1 MATGRKRHLNGT
13 TVVRPPISSS
23 VSRPAETVSRIR
35 GAGAPAWPTNRTR
48 IVRHG
53 AVEAG
58 DAAILE
64 GFGARRNTAPRRS
77 AGSCCAYAKYNFA
90 LAKNSFPFEFVI
102 GGRGVARVELLEERP
117 AVALV
122 EAGSGG

>member
-1 MATGRKRHLNGT
+1 MGRPPFGRVDRFTHRSDRPQAAPDGT

-48 IVRHG
+48 IVGHG

-58 DAAILE
+58 DGAILE
-64 GFGARRNTAPRRS
+64 GFGAQRNIGPRKSVGQLIVHMRSIILHMRR
-77 AGSCCAYAKYNFA
+77 
-90 LAKNSFPFEFVI
+90 
-102 GGRGVARVELLEERP
+102 
-117 AVALV
+117 
-122 EAGSGG
+122 